1 MLKKRQTKKSPT
13 LIIYCEGW
21 CNHLRKIANALM
33 EKNISFKY
41 VDLRFDKPMFEKLS
55 SKIGSPLPLPIL
67 EINGTYFKKPAYV
80 TITKLLKQS
89 KWENSIDKLLYGS
102 SPNQKV

>member
-1 MLKKRQTKKSPT
+1 MIKKKQTKKSPT
-13 LIIYCEGW
+13 LTIYCEGW
-21 CNHLRKIANALM
+21 CNYLRKIADALM

-41 VDLRFDKPMFEKLS
+41 VDLRFDKPKFEKLS

-67 EINGTYFKKPAYV
+67 EINGTYFKKPAYI

-89 KWENSIDKLLYGS
+89 AWENGIDNLLYGS